1 MTEEYKKELLNYM
14 LGKLDDKSSKNEPLV
29 KQVSK
34 ISNDMEDFIKQYYP
48 ELGSRWDVSTLLTR
62 GDYIICFI
70 DDFFWG
76 ENIPMSKKGRWKKTF
91 IVVMDKNYSPVKF
104 IDSYSSGTLF
114 NMFSNLN
121 TDDDGAGN
129 IYITDTIFN
138 DDFTINRRRVLI
150 INDFTL
156 TDFEVR
162 LLNSYDVPK
171 YNNKIIN
178 IMQLTKN
185 VSEGKYF
192 MIYNDSDSSGGALE
206 FVNNVGSENEWNFYP
221 YAGNKNIKWYGFQKG
236 VASWIDDKLNFKIFC
251 DYEITPDNN
260 NNSIAFV
267 TLKNSEGEVKTTI
280 DDKSFNLPS
289 ECKNVGQM
297 VGLVITG
304 NKALLEAIYTEPELG
319 KTNYIIEYNLDTT
332 HYSIRYA
339 KEDYIDNVIDEHTYE
354 SSSDT
359 FELFQVN
366 GQLYFIRN
374 YKYYRNTHNDDWSI
388 SNDEY
393 FNNDLYLYQI
403 FDDEVFEFYIKDL
416 GQEKNTD
423 YQLAI
428 SNLYNLYDFGL
439 IFQKYI
445 INIKEIFN
453 NFNYNGH
460 PNNSKNC
467 LVPNSVEL
475 YSNSDLVFARNI
487 HNISINDNFTISS
500 VEIPNNYLNDID
512 LTCKNL
518 ISKTN
523 LKMIDDKKTF
533 NKNIYE
539 NVFLNFINSIQVVN
553 KMGNQRIINN
563 LASSGLNSA
572 VNTANQ
578 YDKMKLYSK
587 AILYY
592 QDDTTKEISFEIKRL
607 SKLSAD
613 LFLAF
618 KLDKY
623 ANKIEFVS
631 NDKTVVYHTIDLSN
645 LEIEK
650 TYTLKQRVEIDF
662 ERNYATAS
670 GSSISIQDSVYA
682 RFKEISIDG
691 SLEQKITKGY
701 QLVDFSNPSS
711 ISSAYITDW
720 YFDNDILDI
729 QSSSAQYSY
738 LFYTVTN
745 LIKSNPNKNLCFS
758 YAQYENIGDGAGPS
772 VQLVI
777 SYSDGTATIYKELCT
792 RGGTKKDYVI
802 PNNTSNINLAR
813 IGIYVNNS
821 SISHEGHI
829 KITKPLIY
837 FGDLNNPP
845 EYEEYTGMQASPNPD
860 YPQPIKVLEGNL
872 DLEIC
877 NKNLCPTDFNDWESG
892 QYGVNGSKQ
901 SNIRRIRLKNL
912 IKVTPNESY
921 YVDTYSNRN
930 FTFIFRAYDKNK
942 EFVRNIA
949 IVGDKESF
957 NTNANEYFI
966 SVTIGQNTNSQ
977 LPNANFEYYKEYF
990 ENETIK
996 PFICINSE
1004 KNKTYKSHQSNK
1016 YSIDLKNEFA
1026 AKLSDNIKDELY
1038 TEYDEQGNCHLILD
1052 KKIGK
1057 VVLNGTQSSAKVDG
1071 KLLCFDVDNCI
1082 AATPYEKQPILATSF
1097 IGNSRDFVW
1106 NEIDGIAYGNAGV
1119 YKDICFYYS
1128 GFKNKTM
1135 EEVNEILK
1143 TKPVTVYY
1151 KLAEKKLI
1159 DLGII
1164 DMPFTYEHTTNIFTV
1179 CPLQPNMRVT
1189 YCTNKEKEES
1199 DNYEYFK

>member
-1 MTEEYKKELLNYM
+1 MTEEYKKELLNYV
-14 LGKLDDKSSKNEPLV
+14 LGKLDDKSPKNEPLI

-34 ISNDMEDFIKQYYP
+34 ISNGMEDFIKQYYP

-62 GDYIICFI
+62 GDYIITI
-70 DDFFWG
+70 INDYFWG
-76 ENIPMSKKGRWKKTF
+76 EDVPIGKLGRWKKTF

-178 IMQLTKN
+178 VMQLTKN

-192 MIYNDSDSSGGALE
+192 MIYSDSDSSGGALE

-221 YAGNKNIKWYGFQKG
+221 YTGSKNIKWYGFQKG
-236 VASWIDDKLNFKIFC
+236 VATWTDDKLNFKIFC
-251 DYEITPDNN
+251 DYEISPDNN

-297 VGLVITG
+297 VGLSITG
-304 NKALLEAIYTEPELG
+304 NKALLEAISTKPELD
-319 KTNYIIEYNLDTT
+319 KTGYIIEYNLDTAD
-332 HYSIRYA
+332 YSIRYA
-339 KEDYIDNVIDEHTYE
+339 KEDYIYNVIDDHTYE
-354 SSSDT
+354 SSSDS

-374 YKYYRNTHNDDWSI
+374 YKYYRNIHNDDWSI

-416 GQEKNTD
+416 EQEKNTD

-428 SNLYNLYDFGL
+428 SNLYNLYEFGL

-453 NFNYNGH
+453 NFNYNGY

-523 LKMIDDKKTF
+523 LKMIDDKKIF

-539 NVFLNFINSIQVVN
+539 NVFLNFINSIQVIN
-553 KMGNQRIINN
+553 KIGNQHIVNN

-572 VNTANQ
+572 VNTTNQ

-592 QDDTTKEISFEIKRL
+592 QDSTTKEITFEVKRL
-607 SKLSAD
+607 SELSAD

-623 ANKIEFVS
+623 ADKIEFVS
-631 NDKTVVYHTIDLSN
+631 NDKTIIYHTIDLSN
-645 LEIEK
+645 LETEK
-650 TYTLKQRVEIDF
+650 TYSLKQSVEIDF
-662 ERNYATAS
+662 ERNYATAN

-691 SLEQKITKGY
+691 ALKQETTKGN
-701 QLVDFSNPSS
+701 QLLD
-711 ISSAYITDW
+711 ISSMNADAGITSE
-720 YFDNDILDI
+720 FKNDILTIANDGTI
-729 QSSSAQYSY
+729 AYQRVRKNIKE
-738 LFYTVTN
+738 LFQNNPGKTV
-745 LIKSNPNKNLCFS
+745 CFN
-758 YAQYENIGDGAGPS
+758 YENLESEKTPDGTILQIA
-772 VQLVI
+772 I
-777 SYSDGTATIYKELCT
+777 YYNDGTATKYIALV
-792 RGGTKKDYVI
+792 TKSFQRNSYTIPTNISNVTSVI
-802 PNNTSNINLAR
+802 IAFFPSNNQTPMSNTLT
-813 IGIYVNNS
+813 
-821 SISHEGHI
+821 
-829 KITKPLIY
+829 ITKPMLY

-892 QYGVNGSKQ
+892 QYGANGSKQ
-901 SNIRRIRLKNL
+901 SNTTRIRLKNL
-912 IKVTPNESY
+912 IRVTSNQSY

-977 LPNANFEYYKEYF
+977 LPTANFEYYKEYF

-996 PFICINSE
+996 PFICLNSE
-1004 KNKTYKSHQSNK
+1004 KNKTYELHQSNK
-1016 YSIDLKNEFA
+1016 YSFGLKNEFV
-1026 AKLSDNIKDELY
+1026 AKLSDDIKDELY
-1038 TEYDEQGNCHLILD
+1038 TEYDEQGNCHAYLK

-1057 VVLNGTQSSAKVDG
+1057 AILNGSEDWRTS
-1071 KLLCFDVDNCI
+1071 I
-1082 AATPYEKQPILATSF
+1082 AATDFYRYTTLIDSYISSETGPVFGKNTHFFQRVNQAHGEYEYLYLINNDFKQLGCYIQSQNFTTL
-1097 IGNSRDFVW
+1097 
-1106 NEIDGIAYGNAGV
+1106 EE
-1119 YKDICFYYS
+1119 
-1128 GFKNKTM
+1128 FKTWLSTNNV
-1135 EEVNEILK
+1135 E
-1143 TKPVTVYY
+1143 VYY
-1151 KLAEKKLI
+1151 ELANPYI
-1159 DLGII
+1159 VDLGIVE
-1164 DMPFTYEHTTNIFTV
+1164 MPFSYNPTTNIFTTSS
-1179 CPLQPNMRVT
+1179 LQPNMRVT